1 MALAKDITFKGIDLS
16 SAYHKITRAE
26 VVAEGSG
33 TPQLSC
39 VISAYRNKA
48 DADLHINELSR
59 TGYNLGDFDKSD
71 PRAAAA
77 IAYEKVKA
85 LNEYASAADV

>member
-26 VVAEGSG
+26 VVAEGSSP
-33 TPQLSC
+33 PQLSC

-59 TGYNLGDFDKSD
+59 TGYSLGDFDKAD

-85 LNEYASAADV
+85 LAEYAAAADV